1 MLKNDLIWMDI
12 IALDDKI
19 KTKLHLTD
27 KEIALTQEDMELIN
41 SSDYVDMNEL
51 KKLLDKV
58 DFTNFEIP
66 NELGISKAMF
76 SMVFSDNSKNK
87 RGLRMRTV
95 VAILN
100 AIRNRNIQDPFNT
113 ILVKG
118 GIDLNKGV

>member
-1 MLKNDLIWMDI
+1 MLKNDLIWLDI

-27 KEIALTQEDMELIN
+27 EEIALTQEDMELIN

-51 KKLLDKV
+51 KKLLDKA